1 MHPRC
6 CSHSVSPLFLSVI
19 GSCPF
24 SWHHIFIPIVPA
36 SLLSYVTAPM
46 PFLVGIKRSLQPT
59 MEKLPM
65 EACVYVDVDKGE
77 IAYSESDPIID
88 LYPKNTISTG
98 SMGGVGKSV
107 STVGEREGSEV

>member
-1 MHPRC
+1 MP
-6 CSHSVSPLFLSVI
+6 
-19 GSCPF
+19 SCPF

-36 SLLSYVTAPM
+36 SLLSYVAAPM

-107 STVGEREGSEV
+107 STVGEGARRER

>member
-1 MHPRC
+1 MLPSLSC
-6 CSHSVSPLFLSVI
+6 PLFPAHI
-19 GSCPF
+19 THSCPF

-65 EACVYVDVDKGE
+65 EA
-77 IAYSESDPIID
+77 
-88 LYPKNTISTG
+88 
-98 SMGGVGKSV
+98 VGAIHPADA
-107 STVGEREGSEV
+107 

>member
-1 MHPRC
+1 MPPWPFC
-6 CSHSVSPLFLSVI
+6 FFAPPPFI

-65 EACVYVDVDKGE
+65 EAVR
-77 IAYSESDPIID
+77 A
-88 LYPKNTISTG
+88 L
-98 SMGGVGKSV
+98 GGF
-107 STVGEREGSEV
+107 EA